1 MPHFNINGKSPI
13 LFALTLLGLGATGM
27 AIHEDYSF
35 SMTIKPT
42 SIIIVGQPGNLRLP
56 PTRDR

>member
-1 MPHFNINGKSPI
+1 MPHFNINGKLPT
-13 LFALTLLGLGATGM
+13 LLALTLLGLGTTGM
-27 AIHEDYSF
+27 AVHEGYSF

-56 PTRDR
+56 LTGAQ

>member
-1 MPHFNINGKSPI
+1 MPRFNINGKPPI
-13 LFALTLLGLGATGM
+13 LLALTLLGATAIW

-35 SMTIKPT
+35 NVTIKPN

-56 PTRDR
+56 PTNDQ